1 MRPGKNVGHGS
12 DVGRIRPLNE
22 DYHRVWRFPLPDSE
36 LTLLAVAD
44 GMGGAAA
51 GEIAS
56 RLAIQVLDE
65 MFTRYAQEVC
75 AGNPVVGLGVL
86 AEKSVKLANRRV
98 FNAAAEH
105 HGHRGMGTTLT
116 FAAIHGRRAFVG
128 HVGDSRAYLIRGQ
141 QIYQVTKDHSWIEEQ
156 LERGVLDE
164 RQAEQHEWRNLLTRV
179 LGTQVA
185 VAPDI
190 AEIGVNAGDFL
201 VLSTDGLHDLVRPE
215 EILAEVRQ
223 TGTAA
228 SSVEYL
234 IALANR
240 RGGHDNITV
249 VMAEVLS

>member
-1 MRPGKNVGHGS
+1 MRLLQNVGHGS

-22 DYHRVWRFPLPDSE
+22 DYHRVWHFALPDGP

-56 RLAIQVLDE
+56 RIAIQVLDE
-65 MFTRYAQEVC
+65 IFSRYADEVG

-86 AEKSVKLANRRV
+86 AEKAVKLANRRV
-98 FNAAAEH
+98 FNAAAGNH
-105 HGHRGMGTTLT
+105 IRQGMGTTLT

-128 HVGDSRAYLIRGQ
+128 HVGDSRAYLVRQQ
-141 QIYQVTKDHSWIEEQ
+141 QIYQITKDHSWIEEQ
-156 LERGVLDE
+156 LERGVMNE
-164 RQAEQHEWRNLLTRV
+164 REAEQHEWRNLLTRV
-179 LGTQVA
+179 LGTQAA

-190 AEIGVNAGDFL
+190 AEISVQHGDVL
-201 VLSTDGLHDLVRPE
+201 LLSTDGLHDVVQPE

-228 SSVEYL
+228 SVVEYL
-234 IALANR
+234 ISLANG
-240 RGGHDNITV
+240 RGGHDNITI
-249 VMAEVLS
+249 VMAEVS